1 VASPTTPGI
10 RTTTTGRTGSAPK
23 RSDLS
28 RDRVVAAA
36 LALLDREGLEALSM
50 RRLADELGV
59 GTMSLYH
66 YVADKEDLAKAII
79 EVVLGECYQPQ
90 PGEPW
95 TDIARAVASGFRASA
110 LAHPAAIKLLFRGGR
125 ASSATARWAV
135 VQKELLAGGT
145 TPEEIRRVLRTISRF
160 VLGWCMAEIFDS
172 ADQSIEWRRQD
183 GDRDFSY
190 ALDVI
195 VEGLQNRLT

>member
-10 RTTTTGRTGSAPK
+10 RTSTTGRTVSAPK

-28 RDRVVAAA
+28 RERVVAAA
-36 LALLDREGLEALSM
+36 LALLDREGLDALSM

-66 YVADKEDLAKAII
+66 YVTDKEDLAKAVI
-79 EVVLGECYQPQ
+79 EVVLGECYQPR
-90 PGEPW
+90 PDEPW
-95 TDIARAVASGFRASA
+95 TDIARSIASGFRSAA
-110 LAHPAAIKLLFRGGR
+110 LAHPSAIKLLFRGGR
-125 ASSATARWAV
+125 AGEATARWAAV
-135 VQKELLAGGT
+135 HKQMTASGMT
-145 TPEEIRRVLRTISRF
+145 SEEIRQALRTISRF
-160 VLGWCMAEIFDS
+160 VLGWCMAEIFEP
-172 ADQSIEWRRQD
+172 ADPSIDVRRQD
-183 GDRDFSY
+183 GDQDFAY